1 MSPIY
6 KRPTPVGAPLGVAA
20 YSFHRKN
27 CQGCLRQP
35 PTRFFGHYLGL
46 LSRCDQQHFDLATM
60 RAAEPDLVASS
71 NERKPKR
78 HDIED
83 RKVAG
88 RGCVGVRAEREK
100 TAQSA
105 RNQLVAE
112 FNGSADRL
120 AREILR
126 LRVAMGH
133 VAQAATMAREGRE
146 FSFLRAKP
154 VGPQERS

>member
-1 MSPIY
+1 
-6 KRPTPVGAPLGVAA
+6 
-20 YSFHRKN
+20 
-27 CQGCLRQP
+27 
-35 PTRFFGHYLGL
+35 
-46 LSRCDQQHFDLATM
+46 M
-60 RAAEPDLVASS
+60 RTAEPDLVASS

-88 RGCVGVRAEREK
+88 RGCVGVRAERGK
-100 TAQSA
+100 TAQIA

-112 FNGSADRL
+112 FNGSADWL

-133 VAQAATMAREGRE
+133 IAQAATMAREGRE

-154 VGPQERS
+154 VEPQERP

>member
-1 MSPIY
+1 VSSATAYPIF
-6 KRPTPVGAPLGVAA
+6 PSLPWFAVAMRSA
-20 YSFHRKN
+20 AF
-27 CQGCLRQP
+27 
-35 PTRFFGHYLGL
+35 RF
-46 LSRCDQQHFDLATM
+46 SNDERS
-60 RAAEPDLVASS
+60 EPDLVASS

-88 RGCVGVRAEREK
+88 LGCVGVRAELEM
-100 TAQSA
+100 TAQIA

-126 LRVAMGH
+126 LRMAMSH
-133 VAQAATMAREGRE
+133 IAQAPTMAGEGRE

-154 VGPQERS
+154 VEPQERS

>member
-1 MSPIY
+1 VSSATAYPIF
-6 KRPTPVGAPLGVAA
+6 PSLPW
-20 YSFHRKN
+20 
-27 CQGCLRQP
+27 
-35 PTRFFGHYLGL
+35 L

-60 RAAEPDLVASS
+60 SAANQIWSHRAT
-71 NERKPKR
+71 RGKPKR

-88 RGCVGVRAEREK
+88 LGCVGVRAELEM
-100 TAQSA
+100 TAQIA

-126 LRVAMGH
+126 LRMAMSH
-133 VAQAATMAREGRE
+133 IAQASTMAGEGRE

-154 VGPQERS
+154 VEPQERS